1 MIVKSNQ
8 PNHQTLY
15 DLAAQQAGYFTA
27 QQAQGVGFSRPLLV
41 HHTKTGLFERTQ
53 HGIYRLTRFPSSAY
67 EDLFVAWLRIGPKSV
82 ISHDSALALY
92 GLSDALPTQIHLTA
106 PRGVSLRRNGIRLHS
121 MALRPDETSRWE
133 GLPVTSVARTIA
145 DVTKAGMQLWLAEQA
160 VRQALQRGLL
170 LPEYL
175 EEQANRSSQR
185 VQKVLLELLAQ
196 AKTVIEGAR

>member
-92 GLSDALPTQIHLTA
+92 GLSDALPTQIHITA